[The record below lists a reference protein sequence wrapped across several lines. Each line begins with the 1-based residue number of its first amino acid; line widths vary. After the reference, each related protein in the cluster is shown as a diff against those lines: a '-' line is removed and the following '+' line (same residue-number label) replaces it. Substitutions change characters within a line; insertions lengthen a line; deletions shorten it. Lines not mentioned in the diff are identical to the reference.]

1 MRIRT
6 YLPVSIAIV
15 TAAALSIFTAA
26 VAVEKIETGARVGIL
41 RALYDENVGWA
52 PVSVSGLQVQ
62 LSGTAPDES
71 SRFQALAAA
80 GTVVDATPIVDRS
93 GILPAAALEAP

>member
-26 VAVEKIETGARVGIL
+26 VAVE
-41 RALYDENVGWA
+41 
-52 PVSVSGLQVQ
+52 
-62 LSGTAPDES
+62 
-71 SRFQALAAA
+71 
-80 GTVVDATPIVDRS
+80 
-93 GILPAAALEAP
+93 